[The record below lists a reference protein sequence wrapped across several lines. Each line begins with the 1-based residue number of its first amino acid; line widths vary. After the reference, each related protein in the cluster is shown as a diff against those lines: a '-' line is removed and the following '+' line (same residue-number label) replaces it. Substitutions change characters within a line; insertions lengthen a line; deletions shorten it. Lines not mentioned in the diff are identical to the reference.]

1 MAGFLSNYP
10 NGFPTGVTIRN
21 IPILQT
27 ATGAVFWV
35 YNGTALQASQVGGS
49 DGNQGTFNKPFATLN
64 YAMTQCVAARGDVI
78 IVKAG
83 HAETIST
90 ATAMNWNKS
99 GVTILGMGNPSNRP
113 RFTLDTANTTTVN
126 VSATG
131 IAVQNCVFV
140 ANFLSIAACF
150 TVTASSFAVE
160 NCTFSETSG
169 VLNFLNIVNGSGAA
183 NTIDGITMMDNIWDS
198 RGTTSVNSF
207 VLSANDI
214 RTATLQRNQLT
225 FVSTVDAAALLTVTA
240 GVVLN
245 LDAGWNRSY
254 RPQATTA
261 NGSLINVG
269 GTTSTGFVYNNYV
282 QTLTTTADKLF
293 TTTIGLSAFNNYV
306 TGVKGASG
314 FLIPTADA

>member
-113 RFTLDTANTTTVN
+113 RFTLDTANTTTIN
-126 VSATG
+126 VSAAG
-131 IAVQNCVFV
+131 IAVQNCVFA

-160 NCTFSETSG
+160 NCAFSETSG

-293 TTTIGLSAFNNYV
+293 TTTVGLSAFNNYV